1 MKTYVYQAVVA
12 RGGDGADAALYE
24 RGDLDGMRSGAPVDG
39 RPGADG
45 DLGGEVDFPGVEPTK
60 EWMQAFVDREM
71 MDGAGWDGALDALA
85 RAIGLE
91 PGEGD

>member
-1 MKTYVYQAVVA
+1 
-12 RGGDGADAALYE
+12 
-24 RGDLDGMRSGAPVDG
+24 
-39 RPGADG
+39 
-45 DLGGEVDFPGVEPTK
+45 
-60 EWMQAFVDREM
+60 MQAFVDREM